1 MTRAVYARA
10 VATWLGESGPPR
22 AELVPPL
29 LRRRTSTLTR
39 MVAHVLAELG
49 ERGGVDLANVPVV
62 HGTALGEIA
71 TTVELLDAMFVG
83 DGALSPTRFTGSV
96 HNTAAGVMSIALGN
110 RSAST
115 TVSAGART
123 TAMCL
128 VEAFAQLA
136 AGESEVVLV
145 VADEPVPAP
154 LDALAPW
161 GGLAV
166 AIHLARAPTRG
177 QGGAK
182 LVDLGLRRP
191 APAPARVPASVA
203 DNPVAPALALAR
215 ALEAAQDDV
224 VALERVADPR
234 TPAWCV
240 TVEPPSR

>member
-1 MTRAVYARA
+1 MTRSVYARA
-10 VATWLGESGPPR
+10 VATWLAENGPPR

-39 MVAHVLAELG
+39 MVAHVMAELG

-62 HGTALGEIA
+62 QGTALGEIA
-71 TTVELLDAMFVG
+71 TTVELLDSMFTG

-96 HNTAAGVMSIALGN
+96 HNTAAGVMSIAMGN

-128 VEAFAQLA
+128 VEAFALLA
-136 AGESEVVLV
+136 AGENELVVV
-145 VADEPVPAP
+145 VADEPVPVP

-166 AIHLARAPTRG
+166 AIHLARVPARG
-177 QGGAK
+177 QVGAK

-191 APAPARVPASVA
+191 APAPMRVPASVA
-203 DNPVAPALALAR
+203 GNPAAPALALAQ
-215 ALEAAQDDV
+215 ALAAAQDEII
-224 VALERVADPR
+224 ALEWGNDPR

-240 TVEPPSR
+240 TVEPLSR